1 MPGGFQVVLFW
12 DKLHTFLAEYDFT
25 KISPEECFV
34 GCPHAA
40 NSHFTNNNWNKVQFI
55 PLGTLSEDV
64 FSLDTVSYFFLEFSL
79 TWIFIKIFQTF
90 KKDFKLFSN
99 LCEPLWRFRIWI
111 FQVFKFS
118 GDLSVLYK
126 LLHKLYVKHQQ
137 TIQLQLWCSW
147 NWTSAK
153 FWHSGNLTPLSI
165 PPELNCIGNCKA
177 ELSGRSLEMRIWEDI
192 IYRHHCRLAIWKW
205 LVELKMVICH
215 PQILAIVTEQHIVHW
230 LTLTNSCTSYT
241 LLRKWWYQRH
251 CVIGWAT
258 PQVPKSLEGKIPK
271 KKYAM
276 SFKTSCCSCQ
286 EVVLRKTKFS
296 SHSVNSNCNF
306 SWK

>member
-1 MPGGFQVVLFW
+1 M
-12 DKLHTFLAEYDFT
+12 
-25 KISPEECFV
+25 
-34 GCPHAA
+34 
-40 NSHFTNNNWNKVQFI
+40 
-55 PLGTLSEDV
+55 SEDV
-64 FSLDTVSYFFLEFSL
+64 IFWAQCHISFSL
-79 TWIFIKIFQTF
+79 TWIFINIFQTF

-271 KKYAM
+271 KVYDELQNILFQLSRSGFEENKIFITFGEQQLQLFLKVKVRTTCENFWNRQM
-276 SFKTSCCSCQ
+276 IKGTGKKKR
-286 EVVLRKTKFS
+286 RKHFRKLARPWRRKGI
-296 SHSVNSNCNF
+296 V
-306 SWK
+306 KVY